1 MKRYGNLYSKI
12 IDRENIEIAYNKA
25 KKGKNWQTKV
35 KRIAENKDYYLDKL
49 QKNLIDK
56 TFHTSKYKTKWIYEP
71 KARLIYILPF
81 YPDRI
86 VQHAIM
92 NILEPLWDKLMI
104 DDSYSCREG
113 KGQHAASKTCMQ
125 FVKRNKYCLQ
135 CDVSKFYP
143 SIDHEIM
150 LKIIQEKIKD
160 KDLLW
165 LLEDIVKSVGGGKN
179 APIGNYTS
187 QWFGNLYMN
196 KVDMRVKHIYKVKD
210 YIRYCDDFLFF
221 FDSKA
226 DLKEIAADVSNYMGK
241 HLKLKLSK
249 CNLFHTS
256 QGVDFLGYRHFPSG
270 KILVRKRTAKRIR
283 RNLKQIPYLYKNGY
297 ISADQALSKVASAN
311 GWLKYANSYN
321 FKKSIKFEALNT
333 EVKSYKQI

>member
-1 MKRYGNLYSKI
+1 LKRYGNLYSKI
-12 IDRENIEIAYNKA
+12 VDRENIELAYNKA
-25 KKGKNWQTKV
+25 RKGKNWQKKI
-35 KRIAENKDYYLDKL
+35 KRISQDKDYYLDKL
-49 QKNLIDK
+49 QDSLINK
-56 TFHTSKYKTKWIYEP
+56 TFHTAEYKTKWIYEP

-92 NILEPLWDKLMI
+92 NVVAPIWDSLMI
-104 DDSYSCREG
+104 DDSYSCRTG
-113 KGQHAASKTCMQ
+113 KGQHAASKRCMQ
-125 FVKRNKYCLQ
+125 FVKRNKFCLQ

-143 SIDHEIM
+143 SIDHEIVFD
-150 LKIIQEKIKD
+150 IIQEKIKD

-165 LLEDIVKSVGGGKN
+165 LLHDIINSAEGGKN

-221 FDSKA
+221 SNNKE
-226 DLKEIAADVSNYMGK
+226 DLKRIGADISEYMGRD
-241 HLKLKLSK
+241 LKLKLSK
-249 CNLFHTS
+249 CNLFNTS
-256 QGVDFLGYRHFPSG
+256 QGVDFLGYRHFPDG

-283 RNLKQIPYLYKNGY
+283 RNMKQIPYLYEKGF
-297 ISADQALSKVASAN
+297 ITAGQALSKVASAN

-321 FKKSIKFEALNT
+321 FRKSIRFDDLNT
-333 EVKSYKQI
+333 EVRGYK